1 MKKYLIALGL
11 VCSSFGLVM
20 AQAVIKFSKETHDF
34 GEVKEGDLA
43 TYEFEFTNT
52 GNQPLIVSNV
62 QPSCGC
68 TSPFW
73 TKEPVMPGKKGSIK
87 ATYSSQG
94 RPGVFN
100 KSLTVVSNASNATG
114 TIYIKG
120 MVKKKEAAVTYT
132 EEQLKKSPKIVIEK
146 NALNLGKMEINQKVT
161 AKFQVKNTGAS
172 NLEILDAQ
180 STCHCTTWQL
190 SVPSIPPGGTGTL
203 NITYDPRSKGKQN
216 ESVYITS
223 NDLNNSSI
231 KVTFDAEV
239 LETLGSNQMMKE
251 NKSFVPFK

>member
-1 MKKYLIALGL
+1 MKNIIVGL
-11 VCSSFGLVM
+11 LLFLASSAVIM
-20 AQAVIKFSKETHDF
+20 AQSTIKFGRETHDF

-43 TYEFEFTNT
+43 TYEFEFTNS

-73 TKEPVMPGKKGSIK
+73 TKEPIMPGQKGTIK
-87 ATYSSQG
+87 ATYNSQG

-100 KSLTVVSNASNATG
+100 KSLTVVSNASNATT

-120 MVKKKEAAVTYT
+120 MVKRKEAAVVYT
-132 EEQLKKSPKIVIEK
+132 EEQLKNSPKIVIEK
-146 NALNLGKMEINQKVT
+146 QSLNLGKMEINQKVV
-161 AKFQVKNTGAS
+161 AKFQLKNTGKT

-190 SVPSIPPGGTGTL
+190 SVPSIPPGGTGIL
-203 NITYDPRSKGKQN
+203 NITYDPRTKGKQT
-216 ESVYITS
+216 ETVYITS
-223 NDLNNSSI
+223 NDLNNNSA

>member
-1 MKKYLIALGL
+1 MKKYIVGL
-11 VCSSFGLVM
+11 FLVLASAAM
-20 AQAVIKFSKETHDF
+20 SVAQATLKFGRETHDF
-34 GEVKEGDLA
+34 GEMKEGDLA
-43 TYEFEFTNT
+43 SYEFEFTNT

-73 TKEPVMPGKKGSIK
+73 TKEPVMPGQKGKIK
-87 ATYSSQG
+87 ATYNSQG

-100 KSLTVVSNASNATG
+100 KSLTVVSNASNATS
-114 TIYIKG
+114 TLYIKG
-120 MVKKKEAAVTYT
+120 MVKKKEAAVVYT
-132 EEQLKKSPKIVIEK
+132 EEQLKKSPKIIIEK
-146 NALNLGKMEINQKVT
+146 QAMNLGKMEINQKVA
-161 AKFQVKNTGAS
+161 AKFQIKNTGLS

-190 SVPSIPPGGTGTL
+190 SMPNIPPGGTGIL
-203 NITYDPRSKGKQN
+203 NITYDPRTKGKQT
-216 ESVYITS
+216 ETVYITS
-223 NDLNNSSI
+223 NDLNNSSA
-231 KVTFDAEV
+231 KVTFEAEV